1 MGVCIRVPATTAN
14 LGPGFDTFG
23 MALSLYN
30 TLEVDWSS
38 ENLQID
44 VTGDGADLVPVNNTN
59 TVYRAMQLVFE
70 RADQTALLDKRGL
83 YIRIHN
89 EVPVTRGLGSS
100 ATAIVGGLW
109 AANELLGHPLS
120 VDELLNL
127 AVQLEGHPDNVAPAI
142 LGGIVVSGRV
152 KEKVYAKRFTPPP
165 GMKCV
170 VAVPDFQLAT
180 KTSRKALPPAVPY
193 GDAVSN
199 VNRVGLMVAALMD
212 GNLEMFCELMED
224 RLHEPYRT
232 PLVPGMKEAIA
243 AAREAGAMGAV
254 LSGSGPALIAFCR
267 DGAAAIGNALQS
279 GFAAE
284 GIESTILHLQP
295 AEEGVA
301 VLASIS

>member
-38 ENLQID
+38 GNLQID
-44 VTGDGADLVPVNNTN
+44 VTGDGADLVPVNKTN
-59 TVYRAMQLVFE
+59 AVYRAMQIVFE
-70 RADQTALLDKRGL
+70 RADQTALLEKRGL

-89 EVPVTRGLGSS
+89 AVPVTRGMGSS

-142 LGGIVVSGRV
+142 LGGIVVSGIV
-152 KEKVYAKRFTPPP
+152 KEKAYAKRFSPPP

-180 KTSRKALPPAVPY
+180 KTSRKALPPAVPH

-212 GNLEMFCELMED
+212 GNLEMFCDLMED

-279 GFAAE
+279 GFATE